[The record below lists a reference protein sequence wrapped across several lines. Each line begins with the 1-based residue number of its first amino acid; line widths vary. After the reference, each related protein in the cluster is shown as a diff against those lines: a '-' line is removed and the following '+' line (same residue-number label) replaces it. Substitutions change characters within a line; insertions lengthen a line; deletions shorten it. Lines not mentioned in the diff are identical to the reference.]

1 MGKRTS
7 YGPGTFSWVDVAT
20 PDPAAALS
28 FYSSLFGWEADAE
41 PGYTTLRL
49 DGDAVAGL
57 FTLAD
62 DQLAAG
68 AAPRWTSYVTVEDA
82 DATAARAAELGGHVI
97 DGPFDV
103 VDAGRTVALADPEG
117 ALVALWQP
125 AGRIGAER
133 VNDVGCLTMNEL
145 PTSDLAAAARFYGE
159 LFGWTTEVVD
169 TGPGGPPIRSVM
181 NRGSLNATFSAL
193 APGDSPHWRPYFT
206 VGSIATTVTQV
217 GDLGGAVVL
226 PPLPIGDGS
235 IAVVLDPQGAE
246 LGLFEGDVD
255 P

>member
-1 MGKRTS
+1 
-7 YGPGTFSWVDVAT
+7 
-20 PDPAAALS
+20 
-28 FYSSLFGWEADAE
+28 
-41 PGYTTLRL
+41 
-49 DGDAVAGL
+49 
-57 FTLAD
+57 
-62 DQLAAG
+62 
-68 AAPRWTSYVTVEDA
+68 
-82 DATAARAAELGGHVI
+82 VI

-103 VDAGRTVALADPEG
+103 PEAGRTAVVADPEG
-117 ALVALWQP
+117 AALALWQP
-125 AGRIGAER
+125 GARIGAER

-145 PTSDLAAAARFYGE
+145 PTADLDAAARFYGD

-181 NRGSLNATFSAL
+181 NRGSLNATLSAL
-193 APGDSPHWRPYFT
+193 PPGAVSAWRPYFT
-206 VGSIATTVTQV
+206 VESLAAAVAQV
-217 GDLGGAVVL
+217 GELGGGVVL